1 MGNFYDSLETRSADE
16 RASNLAQSLPIQISN
31 AKENTSAFSVLLENI
46 DTSNINS
53 IEALSTLPV
62 LRKAELVEQQKADK
76 PLGGLS
82 ALGSKDIHQLFQSPG
97 PIYEMGQRT
106 KDWWRFARF
115 LHAAGINENDI
126 IQNTFSYHFTPAG
139 MMFDNAASAVGATV
153 FAAGPGQTQLQA
165 QAAADMGVTA
175 YAGTPDYLNAIL
187 LAGDEA
193 GLDLTAIKSAV
204 VSGGPLF
211 PQIREAYK
219 ARGISCLQCYATA
232 DLGNIAYES
241 KMMDGLI
248 IDEGV
253 IVEIVTPGTGKPV
266 KEGEIGEVLV
276 TTLNKDY
283 PLIRFA
289 TGDLSSFMSGTSACG
304 RTNKRITGWKGRA
317 DQATK
322 VKGMFIRPEQ
332 VATFLELHP
341 ELHKARVEV
350 GRENMNDTL
359 KIKLETHADNTQNYQ
374 QTIRD
379 VLKLRAE
386 VELCAIDSLPKD
398 GLVIADLRDHG

>member
-1 MGNFYDSLETRSADE
+1 MGGFYDSLETRSADE
-16 RASNLAQSLPIQISN
+16 RASDFAHALPIQIAN
-31 AKENTSAFSVLLENI
+31 AKENTNAFSILLSDIDATEINNI
-46 DTSNINS
+46 DD
-53 IEALSTLPV
+53 LSKLPV
-62 LRKAELVEQQKADK
+62 LRKADLVEQQKAVK

-82 ALGSKDIHQLFQSPG
+82 ALASKNIHQLFQSPG

-106 KDWWRFARF
+106 KDWWRFGRF

-175 YAGTPDYLNAIL
+175 YAGTPDYLNTIL

-193 GLDLTAIKSAV
+193 GLDLSSIKSAV

-211 PQIREAYK
+211 PQIREAYQE
-219 ARGISCLQCYATA
+219 RDINCLQCYATA

-241 KMMDGLI
+241 KVMDGLI

-253 IVEIVTPGTGKPV
+253 IVEIVTPGTGNPV

-304 RTNKRITGWKGRA
+304 RTNNRITGWKGRA

-332 VATFLELHP
+332 VATFLERHP

-350 GRENMNDTL
+350 GRDNMNDTL
-359 KIKLETHADNTQNYQ
+359 KIKLETDSDNTQNYRE
-374 QTIRD
+374 TIRD